1 MMTPFHY
8 QECFVCGQANFKT
21 LVTPKDH
28 TVSNETFVVVEC
40 TNCQFRFTQDVPTED
55 TIGPYYASE
64 SYISHSDTKKGLIN
78 RLYHFARN
86 YMLNSKRNLLNK
98 HIKSQ
103 DKKLLDIGAGTGYFL
118 HTMKQN
124 GWQVTGVEPDDQAR
138 AFSQKQFELD
148 VYPLDNL
155 YQLEPQ
161 SFSMISM
168 WHVLEHVHRLDDTL
182 AQIRHL
188 LKEDGTLIIAV
199 PNSDCLDAQ
208 KYKEFWAGWDVP
220 RHLYHFTPKS
230 MERLMENHQF
240 TIVEKKLM
248 PFDPFYISMLS
259 EKYKTNS
266 SGLIGGMLTGLQ
278 SLIVGWSN
286 TDKASSVI
294 YVIKKNK

>member
-8 QECFVCGQANFKT
+8 KECFVCGQSNFKT
-21 LVTPKDH
+21 LVEPKDH
-28 TVSNETFVVVEC
+28 TVSKESFTVVEC
-40 TNCQFRFTQDVPTED
+40 TNCQFRFTQDVPTEE

-98 HIKSQ
+98 HIQ
-103 DKKLLDIGAGTGYFL
+103 GQEKKLLDIGAGTGYFL
-118 HTMKQN
+118 NTMKQS
-124 GWQVTGVEPDDQAR
+124 GWNVTGVEPDDQAR

-155 YQLEPQ
+155 YEFTPQ

-182 AQIRHL
+182 KQIYQL
-188 LKEDGTLIIAV
+188 LNDDGTLVIAV

-220 RHLYHFTPKS
+220 RHLYHFTPIS
-230 MERLMENHQF
+230 MERLMANHQF
-240 TIVEKKLM
+240 KIIEKKLM

-259 EKYKTNS
+259 EKYKNKGGGLVG
-266 SGLIGGMLTGLQ
+266 GLITGLQ
-278 SLIVGWSN
+278 SLIVSWSN